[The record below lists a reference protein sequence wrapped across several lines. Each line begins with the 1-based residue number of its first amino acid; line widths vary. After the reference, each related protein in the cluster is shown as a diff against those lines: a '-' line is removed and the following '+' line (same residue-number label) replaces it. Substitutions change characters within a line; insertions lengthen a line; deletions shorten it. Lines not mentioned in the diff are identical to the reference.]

1 MSTDPQT
8 RGRAERWLSALVLA
22 LTLLLGVRVL
32 HRDARAAGD
41 LRVTPDEVEY
51 ALCAQRLATL
61 GRYDLELDGVS
72 TPPHSTPWF
81 SALLAPAYWI
91 DSEEVGAGV
100 WIVLAISLG
109 GLVLL
114 LRIGERV
121 SGPLGA
127 AAAVIALLSTPLF
140 PYVSRLIMTD
150 APAMVLALA
159 AALVFLRQRE
169 SEPSALGAL
178 GAGAL
183 IAVSFAL
190 RSVYLSLLA
199 PFAWLILVRPGRR
212 ILRAACLLAPLVA
225 VLAANALYN
234 HSTFGDW
241 QRTGYQFWC
250 AVPYDYPDLLL
261 STDNI
266 AMNLGDLTTQWG
278 PPALWLGAVGV
289 LACLWRVRARAT
301 PFIVF
306 AAVTALPISALHCVY
321 FYADLRFHLWLL
333 GAAAA
338 IGGIGLAALVPE
350 RWRARRELAAL
361 ALSIAIFAVPDPV
374 EIPAQRR
381 RTSDQLKQVTPVDA
395 LIISGL
401 EPVYLAALERAGSK
415 REFLAASRDVEFAS
429 KVLSRVRVPREVARP
444 TGPFDHRAAGLLAS
458 GSVEAY
464 ARTADEIPDEI
475 ARQVRGGRAVFLERS
490 FIFNP
495 QVEQRILGAAL
506 RLESPSAPISRLVAR

>member
-1 MSTDPQT
+1 MSEDSATSGKRQ
-8 RGRAERWLSALVLA
+8 RWLSALILA

-51 ALCAQRLATL
+51 ALCAQRIATL
-61 GRYDLELDGVS
+61 GRYDLELDRVS

-81 SALLAPAYWI
+81 SALLAPAYWV
-91 DSEEVGAGV
+91 DSEEVGAGI
-100 WIVLAISLG
+100 WIVLASSLC

-114 LRIGERV
+114 ARIGERV

-127 AAAVIALLSTPLF
+127 AGAVIALLSAPLF
-140 PYVSRLIMTD
+140 PFVSRLIMTD

-159 AALVFLRQRE
+159 AALLFLRQRE
-169 SEPSALGAL
+169 CEPTALGAL

-183 IAVSFAL
+183 IALSFAL

-199 PFAWLILVRPGRR
+199 PFAWLIVARPGLRFA
-212 ILRAACLLAPLVA
+212 RAACLLAPLA
-225 VLAANALYN
+225 IVLAANAYYN

-250 AVPYDYPDLLL
+250 AVPYDYPELLL
-261 STDNI
+261 STDNL
-266 AMNLGDLTTQWG
+266 AMNLGDLTSQWG
-278 PPALWLGAVGV
+278 PPALWLGAIG
-289 LACLWRVRARAT
+289 LAACLWRVRASST
-301 PFIVF
+301 PFIAF
-306 AAVTALPISALHCVY
+306 AAVTALPISALHSIY

-338 IGGIGLAALVPE
+338 LGGMGLAALVPE
-350 RWRARRELAAL
+350 RWRARRELAAAAL
-361 ALSIAIFAVPDPV
+361 AIALFAVPDPV
-374 EIPAQRR
+374 EMPAQRR
-381 RTSDQLKQVTPVDA
+381 RTSDQLKQVTPNDA
-395 LIISGL
+395 LVISGL
-401 EPVYLAALERAGSK
+401 EPVYLKALERAGSR

-458 GSVEAY
+458 GSVEAH

-475 ARQVRGGRAVFLERS
+475 ARAVRDGRAVYLERS
-490 FIFNP
+490 FLSNP
-495 QVEQRILGAAL
+495 QTERRILGNAL
-506 RLESPSAPISRLVAR
+506 RLESPSATISRLVAR